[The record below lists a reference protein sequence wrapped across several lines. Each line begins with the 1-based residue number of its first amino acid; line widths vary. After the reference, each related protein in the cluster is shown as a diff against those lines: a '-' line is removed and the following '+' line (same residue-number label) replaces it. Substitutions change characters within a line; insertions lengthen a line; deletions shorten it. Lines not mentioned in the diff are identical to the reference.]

1 MDTKVN
7 YALVG
12 LFVVLL
18 TILLVVGVLWLSKG
32 DYRGAYDR
40 YYAYMRESVS
50 GLSVNAPVKYRG
62 VEVGRVKEVILDP
75 DNSEEVR
82 LTMDIRRGTP
92 IKEDTVAILDT
103 QGLTGLAIVNLT
115 GGSQESPPLQVKE
128 GEEYPVIQ
136 TGPSLL
142 YRIDTALSRLLADQ
156 AVTRLLSDADGAFQ
170 DARAMMDQDN
180 RAALRQAL
188 ADLATV
194 TRTLAARSGQ
204 VDQSL
209 AGAAQASENLAR
221 LTRTLNEQVPIIL
234 ARADKSAAAIQ
245 AMTEELTRTGKT
257 VGGVVA
263 STKPDL
269 ERFTGQTL
277 AEVDALVAE
286 LRDLTG
292 TLQRVARQ
300 LEREPDSLVF
310 GRRGGPRGP
319 GE

>member
-7 YALVG
+7 YTLVG

-18 TILLVVGVLWLSKG
+18 GALLVVGGLWLSKG

-40 YYAYMRESVS
+40 YYAYMQESVS

-62 VEVGRVKEVILDP
+62 VEVGRVKEVLLNP
-75 DNSEEVR
+75 ENPEEVR

-115 GGSQESPPLQVKE
+115 GGSKESPPLQAKE

-170 DARAMMDQDN
+170 DARAVMDQDN
-180 RAALRQAL
+180 RAAIRQAL

-194 TRTLAARSGQ
+194 ARTLAARSGQ

-221 LTRTLNEQVPIIL
+221 LTRQLNEQVPIIL
-234 ARADKSAAAIQ
+234 ARVDKSAAAIQ

-286 LRDLTG
+286 LRELTG